1 MRYYDIGPIRAR
13 GCDYNFIFSGRGPG
27 KSTAVVNMLI
37 DAMAD
42 GGEFVRISRYDW
54 EVSAALM
61 SAWFNEVNAQ
71 HVRDVLGDY
80 TIGYKG
86 GKWYLEDSQGNRSTV
101 GHSVT
106 LNNQDVFKSAS
117 YDRVTNV
124 VFEEFAQMN
133 DRDYIRNEIELF
145 LSALSTVVRN
155 RKDVRV
161 WFIGN
166 TLSKHNPYF
175 DFFGIDIDRLGI
187 TPGTIRTFRCNGFAG
202 LGATVAIEYAN
213 MSHEDISEISPLMR
227 VGGNITATSG
237 LYAVQPSV
245 SEFADRTRFV
255 LDDDYTEFLPGTFGV
270 YLGNG
275 EFGRVRVTRYPR
287 YDDMPLLCIDAYI
300 PDVVDLHNYKWL
312 NLSGT
317 ANPQYT
323 WDGVSYPIRTVSP
336 YPILAD
342 TRLIRRIREYD
353 GRCVHAFETDEM
365 RYKWRNFVDGYGYDL
380 NEV

>member
-1 MRYYDIGPIRAR
+1 MRYYDIAPIKAR
-13 GCDYNFIFSGRGPG
+13 NCDYNFIFSGRGPG
-27 KSTAVVNMLI
+27 KSTAVVNMLV
-37 DAMAD
+37 DAMVE
-42 GGEFVRISRYDW
+42 GQEFVRIARYDW

-61 SAWFNEVNAQ
+61 TAWFNEVNVQ
-71 HVRDVLGDY
+71 HVHDTMGDY
-80 TIGYKG
+80 SVGYKG
-86 GKWYLEDSQGNRSTV
+86 GKWYLEDGEGNRTTV
-101 GHSVT
+101 GHILT

-117 YDRVTNV
+117 YDRVTNI
-124 VFEEFAQMN
+124 VFEEFAQIN

-145 LSALSTVVRN
+145 LSAVSTIVRN
-155 RKDVRV
+155 RQDVRV

-187 TPGTIRTFRCNGFAG
+187 TPGTIRTFRCNGFSG
-202 LGATVAIEYAN
+202 LGATVAVEYAN

-255 LDDDYTEFLPGTFGV
+255 MDADYTEFLPGIFGV

-275 EFGRVRVTRYPR
+275 EFGRLRVTRDAR
-287 YDDMPLLCIDAYI
+287 YDDMPLIVIDTYY
-300 PDVVDLHNYKWL
+300 PDVIDLKNYKWL

-317 ANPQYT
+317 ANPKYA
-323 WDGVSYPIRTVSP
+323 WDGVQYNIRTVSP

-342 TRLIRRIREYD
+342 ARMIRRIREYD
-353 GRCVHAFETDEM
+353 ARCVHAFELDEM